1 MTACVGTEDARDGE
15 DDAAGEAAERG
26 IDRGPAGLVVGL
38 DIGGTKTLAVA
49 VDKAGHIQAEVR
61 LPTDASGGEG
71 LRASSTAALRQVAA
85 AANSPVDA
93 IVGVGVGV
101 PGIIDPVAG
110 TVRHAVNLG
119 VGDEPVDLA
128 GPLHQITG
136 GPVVV
141 ANDVNVAALGAAEA
155 FETAADV
162 AYLSVGTGVAVGFFL
177 HGEMHVGARGIA
189 GEIGHLPIDPDGDF
203 CECGQR
209 GCLETV
215 ASGATIARRWAGP
228 DGGPGDA
235 AGLFAAAAAG
245 DPRAIALRD
254 EICGHLATAVALIA
268 HTVDPEL
275 IVLGGGVTEAGRPL
289 LEGVRSALR
298 ARAVTPLVAAL
309 DLPAR
314 LTIVPDGVPVGALG
328 AARAARALV
337 LG

>member
-1 MTACVGTEDARDGE
+1 MSAAIGTANAE
-15 DDAAGEAAERG
+15 DDGVGEATDDAV
-26 IDRGPAGLVVGL
+26 PAGLVVGL

-49 VDKAGHIQAEVR
+49 VDKAGHIHAEVR
-61 LPTDASGGEG
+61 SPTDASGGEG
-71 LRASSTAALRQVAA
+71 LQASSTAALREVASA
-85 AANSPVDA
+85 AGSALDA
-93 IVGVGVGV
+93 IVAVGVGV
-101 PGIIDPVAG
+101 PGIIDPAAG
-110 TVRHAVNLG
+110 SVRHAVNLG
-119 VGDEPVDLA
+119 VGEAPVDLA
-128 GPLHQITG
+128 GPLRALIP

-162 AYLSVGTGVAVGFFL
+162 AYLSIGTGVAVGFFL

-189 GEIGHLPIDPDGDF
+189 GEIGHLPVDPDGER

-215 ASGATIARRWAGP
+215 ASGATIARRWTGP

-235 AGLFAAAAAG
+235 TGLFAAAATG
-245 DPRAIALRD
+245 DARAVALRD
-254 EICGHLATAVALIA
+254 EICGHLAAAVALIA

-275 IVLGGGVTEAGRPL
+275 IVLGGGVAEAGRPL
-289 LEGVRSALR
+289 LEGVRAALR
-298 ARAVTPLVAAL
+298 DRAVTPLVAAL

>member
-1 MTACVGTEDARDGE
+1 VTTCIGTEDA
-15 DDAAGEAAERG
+15 DDHASGEAEQAG
-26 IDRGPAGLVVGL
+26 VTGLVVGL

-71 LRASSTAALRQVAA
+71 LQATSTAALRQVAA
-85 AANSPVDA
+85 AANSPVEN
-93 IVGVGVGV
+93 IVAVGVGV
-101 PGIIDPVAG
+101 PGIVDLAAG

-119 VGDEPVDLA
+119 VGDDPVDLA
-128 GPLHQITG
+128 GPLREVIG
-136 GPVVV
+136 GPVLI

-162 AYLSVGTGVAVGFFL
+162 AYLGLGTGVAVGFFL

-189 GEIGHLPIDPDGDF
+189 GEIGHLPLVPDGEL

-215 ASGATIARRWAGP
+215 ASGSAIARRWTAP

-235 AGLFAAAAAG
+235 PGLFAAAAAG
-245 DPRAIALRD
+245 DARAVALRD
-254 EICGHLATAVALIA
+254 ELCDHLATAVTLIA

-275 IVLGGGVTEAGRPL
+275 IVLGGGVAEAGRPL
-289 LEGVRSALR
+289 LDGVRAALR

-309 DLPAR
+309 DLPGL
-314 LTIVPDGVPVGALG
+314 LTIVPEGVPVGALG
-328 AARAARALV
+328 AARAALARV